1 MNQKRQH
8 EEFVEK
14 LPWDEFMQYIPI
26 VGASLTVLSMIFEYN
41 IVVVTNLLTT
51 GMWIYYLQKSK
62 KEMLKYYKKEMQDI
76 VSKIIDTE
84 PRVQIEIKK
93 FNSIQR
99 NTQAYFQLFIFTF
112 IFQILALYLAY
123 SEVLTYKNPVD
134 LACYSL
140 LCLFIFLSN
149 RHFESRYQS
158 EQNRD
163 LMLQIRVLQGGLLVL
178 SIVMSRY
185 AIQKMDDFYN
195 QFVAFGLLF
204 YSALFSSYTF
214 HRYGKT
220 SKKSFTLLLVGAV
233 FLFLS
238 DSLNIVLKVQRKEL
252 FELRASANVLYH
264 VGYYFMVWSLFLHAK
279 AYNDHYLLLLRMKM
293 NI

>member
-8 EEFVEK
+8 EEFIEK
-14 LPWDEFMQYIPI
+14 LPWDDYMHHIPI

-41 IVVVTNLLTT
+41 IVVITNLLTT
-51 GMWIYYLQKSK
+51 GIWIYYLEKSK
-62 KEMLKYYKKEMQDI
+62 RDMLKYYKSEMQEI

-84 PRVQIEIKK
+84 PRVQVEIKK

-112 IFQILALYLAY
+112 IFQILALYFAY
-123 SEVLTYKNPVD
+123 SGVLTYKNPID
-134 LACYSL
+134 LVCYSL
-140 LCLFIFLSN
+140 LSLFVFLSN
-149 RHFESRYQS
+149 RHFESRYQT
-158 EQNRD
+158 EYNRD
-163 LMLQIRVLQGGLLVL
+163 LMLQIRVLQGGLVVL

-195 QFVAFGLLF
+195 QFVAFGLLLC
-204 YSALFSSYTF
+204 SALFSSYTF

-238 DSLNIVLKVQRKEL
+238 DALNIVLKVQRKEL
-252 FELRASANVLYH
+252 FELTASANVLYH
-264 VGYYFMVWSLFLHAK
+264 VGYYFLVWSLFLHAK
-279 AYNDHYLLLLRMKM
+279 AYNDHFLLLLRMKM